1 MMRKAEEERKV
12 TEDWVR
18 DGVKKKRKKRKR
30 GNNDSMMTDYG
41 G

>member
-18 DGVKKKRKKRKR
+18 DGVKKKRKGKET
-30 GNNDSMMTDYG
+30 G
-41 G
+41 

>member
-18 DGVKKKRKKRKR
+18 DGVKKKKKRK
-30 GNNDSMMTDYG
+30 GNGVIMTR
-41 G
+41 

>member
-18 DGVKKKRKKRKR
+18 DGVKKKKEKET
-30 GNNDSMMTDYG
+30 G
-41 G
+41 

>member
-18 DGVKKKRKKRKR
+18 DGVKKKERK
-30 GNNDSMMTDYG
+30 GNGVIMTR
-41 G
+41 